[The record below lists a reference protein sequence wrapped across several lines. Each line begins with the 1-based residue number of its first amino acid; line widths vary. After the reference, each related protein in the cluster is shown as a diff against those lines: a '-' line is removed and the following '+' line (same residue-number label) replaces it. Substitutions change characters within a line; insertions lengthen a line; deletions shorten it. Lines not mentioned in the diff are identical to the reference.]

1 LKRVIQSAINLST
14 SVSSLVEKIVKEISI
29 LPGLKVADYSSDL
42 DHNRSVITLLGE
54 EDSLRK
60 AVLKIVEIA
69 EKEIDISK
77 HQGEHP
83 RIGAVDVVPFTP
95 WRGVNMEDCKKLAW
109 KIGEEIAGRFNVP
122 VYFYGEA
129 ALREEHRD
137 LSHIRRGGYELLR
150 EEIDKVPE
158 RYPDLGPAKLHPT
171 LGAVVIG
178 ARGPLVAFNVNL
190 KTQDLEIAKKIA
202 RKLRGETGGLLCV
215 KAIGVN
221 LKSKGMVQVS
231 MNLLDFRKSTIY
243 QAFELVKL
251 EAKRWGVEVKGG
263 EIIGLLPLEA
273 LVDVAGFYL
282 GIPELSVEQVLEYH
296 LCD

>member
-1 LKRVIQSAINLST
+1 MKRVIQSAINLST
-14 SVSSLVEKIVKEISI
+14 SSPFLVEKIVEEISG
-29 LPGLKVADYSSDL
+29 LPGLKVADYSSDP
-42 DHNRSVITLLGE
+42 DHNRSVVTLIGE
-54 EDSLRK
+54 EESLEK

-69 EKEIDISK
+69 EKEIDISR
-77 HQGEHP
+77 HRGEHP
-83 RIGAVDVVPFTP
+83 RVGAVDVIPFTP
-95 WRGVNMEDCKKLAW
+95 WRGADMEDCKKLAW
-109 KIGEEIAGRFNVP
+109 KVGEKVAERFDVP

-137 LSHIRRGGYELLR
+137 LSRIRRGGYELLK

-158 RYPDLGPAKLHPT
+158 RHPDLGPAKIHPT

-190 KTQDLEIAKKIA
+190 KTQDLDIAKAIA
-202 RKLRGETGGLLCV
+202 RKLRGETGGLRYV
-215 KAIGVN
+215 KAIGVS
-221 LKSKGMVQVS
+221 LKSKDMVQVS
-231 MNLLDFRKSTIY
+231 MNLLDFKKSTIY

-296 LCD
+296 LF

>member
-1 LKRVIQSAINLST
+1 MKRVIQSAVNLST
-14 SVSSLVEKIVKEISI
+14 SMSSVIDRIVKEISNI
-29 LPGLKVADYSSDL
+29 WGLKVADYSSDP
-42 DHNRSVITLLGE
+42 DHNRSVVTILGE
-54 EDSLRK
+54 EESLEK
-60 AVLKIVEIA
+60 AVFRILEIA
-69 EKEIDISK
+69 EREINISE
-77 HQGEHP
+77 HRGEHP
-83 RIGAVDVVPFTP
+83 RVGAVDVIPFTP
-95 WRGVNMEDCKKLAW
+95 WRGVDMEDCKKLAW
-109 KIGEEIAGRFNVP
+109 RVGEKVAETFGVP

-137 LSHIRRGGYELLR
+137 LSRIRRGGYELLR
-150 EEIDKVPE
+150 EEIDKVPQ
-158 RYPDLGPAKLHPT
+158 RHPDVGPAKTHPT

-190 KTQDLEIAKKIA
+190 KTQDLEIARKIA
-202 RKLRGETGGLLCV
+202 RKLRGETGGLRYV

-221 LKSKGMVQVS
+221 LKSRGMVQVS
-231 MNLLDFRKSTIY
+231 MNLLDFKKSTIY

-282 GIPELSVEQVLEYH
+282 GIPDLSVEQVLEYH
-296 LCD
+296 LEE